1 MHSYLSARRFHDSRF
16 DAIPAIWHRGR
27 REGQVGAFVRAGGS
41 TMPIEVG
48 QSAPDIV
55 FGRGDGS
62 MISLAELRSEG
73 PLVLAFLRH
82 FG

>member
-1 MHSYLSARRFHDSRF
+1 MS
-16 DAIPAIWHRGR
+16 
-27 REGQVGAFVRAGGS
+27 
-41 TMPIEVG
+41 IEVG

-62 MISLAELRSEG
+62 VVSLAELRSET

>member
-1 MHSYLSARRFHDSRF
+1 
-16 DAIPAIWHRGR
+16 
-27 REGQVGAFVRAGGS
+27 
-41 TMPIEVG
+41 MPIEG
-48 QSAPDIV
+48 GPSAPDIV

-62 MISLAELRSEG
+62 EVSLAELRSER